1 MDVVTPL
8 ILLIPIGLLLI
19 FGWAIHYKKAY
30 WLISGYNM
38 MSAEKK
44 AKVDITGL
52 ARFLWYMTRV
62 MAIHFGMISI
72 CFLFGWD
79 VAGSVGIVT
88 LFPVIMYF
96 VLRMQAFDGNT
107 RNPDGTMTRRTQ
119 TMMWGICVLFVLI
132 SVGVSVGMY
141 YSLQPANVRVTA
153 DELQIQGF
161 YGENVPRADIVQ
173 VEQLM
178 QLPHVEWKMNGSA
191 IGNHLKGSFRL
202 EGIGKA
208 TLNLD
213 RTVPSFIKIVTSA
226 GRTIIFNSA
235 STESTQ
241 ALYTLLTA
249 QP

>member
-1 MDVVTPL
+1 LDVVTPI

-19 FGWAIHYKKAY
+19 FGWATHYKKAY

-44 AKVDITGL
+44 AKVDIAGL
-52 ARFLWYMTRV
+52 ARFLWLMTRV
-62 MAIHFGMISI
+62 MALHFGLISI

-88 LFPVIMYF
+88 LFPVIVYF

-107 RNPDGTMTRRTQ
+107 RNPDGSMTRRGKM
-119 TMMWGICVLFVLI
+119 MMWGASVLFAVI

-141 YSLQPANVRVTA
+141 YGLQPANVRVTA
-153 DELQIQGF
+153 DELQIKGF
-161 YGENVPRADIVQ
+161 CGENVPRTDIAQ

-178 QLPHVEWKMNGSA
+178 QLPPVEWKMNGSA

-208 TLNLD
+208 TLHVD
-213 RTVPSFIKIVTSA
+213 RAVPSFIKIVTST
-226 GRTIIFNSA
+226 GRTIIFNTA

-241 ALYTLLTA
+241 ALYAQLIA